1 MYYSEQLKFSNITSM
16 FKALIPFYCA
26 PNINSINLYLWT
38 FIFNCRASLVA
49 QRLKCLPAIRET
61 RVGSWVGKIPWRR
74 KRQPTP
80 GFLPG
85 ESHGLGSLVGYSPWG
100 HKWATSLTHS
110 LIFNCI
116 IPTVIRV
123 CNFILVTGL
132 RISFPDLLTSS
143 DENEWGGTLEMKG
156 IKMRTTPTI
165 PCSCAAL
172 GLERQI
178 AYGFL
183 VSNLHF
189 STLFILSPT
198 FSSVEVFTV
207 R

>member
-1 MYYSEQLKFSNITSM
+1 MDPGLGRSPGEGNGNPLQDSCLENPMDSEAWWATVHGVTNEQL
-16 FKALIPFYCA
+16 
-26 PNINSINLYLWT
+26 
-38 FIFNCRASLVA
+38 
-49 QRLKCLPAIRET
+49 
-61 RVGSWVGKIPWRR
+61 
-74 KRQPTP
+74 
-80 GFLPG
+80 
-85 ESHGLGSLVGYSPWG
+85 H
-100 HKWATSLTHS
+100 SLTHS

-143 DENEWGGTLEMKG
+143 DKNEWGGMLEMKG

-165 PCSCAAL
+165 SCSCAAL

-189 STLFILSPT
+189 STLYILSPT